1 MPFLETSTIIF
12 KEPYDLTQCA
22 DSWQLENGSTN
33 DEKVEII
40 EDWLKTEQEINV
52 KKTTYIENETQLVFC
67 NACSCSTGDVLEV
80 QVDNLFKTQL
90 AKLGFYE

>member
-1 MPFLETSTIIF
+1 M
-12 KEPYDLTQCA
+12 
-22 DSWQLENGSTN
+22 
-33 DEKVEII
+33 
-40 EDWLKTEQEINV
+40 